1 MIYCINFR
9 YFTAPVS
16 KFSKPPCEIFL
27 YKICPLCHF
36 SCHLYRKYKFAK
48 RLCRAQK
55 CPIFYKFR
63 GGILRICGRLAQTR
77 VTSVLLSLVW
87 GAVYLGVSR
96 KFSLNLLDLRSN
108 LKAAYQPLL
117 ALPSRWLRRY
127 RALRYTDRVAHAARR

>member
-63 GGILRICGRLAQTR
+63 GGILRIRSRNLRLAR
-77 VTSVLLSLVW
+77 PNARKNHRKFDARSVRFTQLCLECD
-87 GAVYLGVSR
+87 YLGVSC
-96 KFSLNLLDLRSN
+96 KFSLNLQDLRSN
-108 LKAAYQPLL
+108 LKAAYQPSL
-117 ALPSRWLRRY
+117 ALPSR
-127 RALRYTDRVAHAARR
+127 